1 MEGAI
6 GDGSVLVAA
15 TASAP
20 EGDRVY
26 SRWNEMGI
34 RHFDRM
40 GVAVHPLDVR
50 ERADAYRPEIAA
62 AVDRCSMLFFSG
74 GDPSFLSSTLVAT
87 PLLEAIRRM
96 ERRGAVY
103 AGCSAGAM
111 VAGAEVPGQR
121 RRSRLGHGSGLG
133 LRPGEVFGV
142 HWDAPMLRPWRR
154 VLAGRIPPKCRLVG
168 IAERTCV
175 FGDGRGWLVSGR
187 GRVNVISNGRS
198 ATFVAGEWIA
208 GVDGRPPDVC
218 FT

>member
-1 MEGAI
+1 MEGAR

-26 SRWNEMGI
+26 SRWNAMGI
-34 RHFDRM
+34 GHFQRL
-40 GVAVHPLDVR
+40 GVAVQPLEVR
-50 ERADAYRPEIAA
+50 ERSDAFRPEIAA

-74 GDPSFLSSTLVAT
+74 GDPSFLRAMLVDT

-96 ERRGAVY
+96 EPRGAVY

-111 VAGAEVPGQR
+111 VAGAEVPGLR

-142 HWDAPMLRPWRR
+142 HWDAPLLRPWRR
-154 VLAGRIPPKCRLVG
+154 VLTGRIPPKCRLVG

-187 GRVNVISNGRS
+187 GRVDVISNGRS
-198 ATFVAGEWIA
+198 AAFGAGEWIS
-208 GVDGRPPDVC
+208 GVDERPLDAC